1 MSENTPTKIFISHTS
16 PSDNYFTAWL
26 SSKLKLLGYDVWVEL
41 DELKSGDAFWPQ
53 IEDAIRNQSIKF
65 IPVISQA
72 YIEKVKNPSS
82 GIFKELS
89 CADRIQGKANF
100 KSPVK
105 IDAINEDDFP
115 VQIMG
120 LHSIDFYN
128 NWQSGLEKLLES
140 FEKEK
145 IPNNGSN
152 TENPLPFWLDAFK
165 VNNIFNEKEET
176 IYTNWFPFSI
186 PEKLY
191 IHRPSIKNK
200 IDQHDIVYSY
210 LEYSDRHICFF
221 PSTDYPANI
230 ECTSSYAFDIE
241 TIWNEQVVPV
251 DDFLAFNQPRK
262 KIVELINKIMS
273 DYFFQQG
280 TKKYEQA
287 NETVFYFPATSE
299 NKKRISLKSLSKTN
313 VSVAG
318 KNKDV
323 FWSFGISSYA
333 ILYPFPYLKI
343 NSHLIFESPGF
354 QPLEQDD
361 MFSRRRQF
369 GSSWFNRDWLDT
381 LIGMMLKLSGMN
393 EEKKLFIPVSSGL
406 NIIVEAV
413 PYNVQTDFGYDEPE
427 KILNDD

>member
-1 MSENTPTKIFISHTS
+1 MAAKDKIFISHVS
-16 PSDNYFTAWL
+16 PDDNYFTAWL
-26 SSKLKLLGYDVWVEL
+26 SAKLKILGYKVWVEL
-41 DELKSGDAFWPQ
+41 DELKSGDAFWPE

-89 CADRIQGKANF
+89 CADRIQSIKNF
-100 KSPVK
+100 ISPVK
-105 IDAINEDDFP
+105 IDAVDEDIFP

-128 NWQSGLEKLLES
+128 NWQTGLERLIES

-145 IPNNGSN
+145 IIKNESDA
-152 TENPLPFWLDAFK
+152 ENPLPFWLDAFK
-165 VNNIFNEKEET
+165 VNHILNKKEET
-176 IYTNWFPFSI
+176 VYTNWFPFSL

-191 IHRPSIKNK
+191 IHRPVILNK
-200 IDQHDIVYSY
+200 IDQHDISYSY

-221 PSTDYPANI
+221 PSTDYPENI
-230 ECTSSYAFDIE
+230 QCLSSYEFVIYD
-241 TIWNEQVVPV
+241 IWNEQVIPV
-251 DDFLAFNQPRK
+251 DDFLAFNEPRK
-262 KIVELINKIMS
+262 KIVELVNKTIGE
-273 DYFFQQG
+273 YFFQQG
-280 TKKYEQA
+280 AKKYEQA

-299 NKKRISLKSLSKTN
+299 NKKRISLKSIGKTN
-313 VSVAG
+313 VSITG

-333 ILYPFPYLKI
+333 ILYPFPYIKI
-343 NSHLIFESPGF
+343 SSHIIFESTGF

-361 MFSRRRQF
+361 MFGYRRQF

-381 LIGMMLKLSGMN
+381 LIGMMFKISGMN
-393 EEKKLFIPVSSGL
+393 AEKKLVIAVGKEVSL
-406 NIIVEAV
+406 IINAL
-413 PYNVQTDFGYDEPE
+413 PYNLQTNFGYDEPE
-427 KILNDD
+427 KVLNDD